1 MKQFCNL
8 IYNTNPT
15 IFHAHGI
22 PQKSPLWQRIKDLC
36 NNDVFIPHNLQIVT
50 FNNGSSHCNKDVGS
64 LENSIQNRCTVMGAD
79 IKKWN
84 NIHKISLIIDY
95 LKSNQTDYV
104 LSMDS
109 SDVVVFC
116 LGEIIEKFLLKNCDI
131 LFNAEINCWPKD
143 YSDEKKWFR
152 EPFCYLNAGAC
163 IGKKES
169 MLKFYSECLSFVKV
183 EDYSEQKIVK
193 QNFYKWYPK
202 ILIDDNCSIFQT
214 LNGTTEDILHIP

>member
-1 MKQFCNL
+1 
-8 IYNTNPT
+8 
-15 IFHAHGI
+15 
-22 PQKSPLWQRIKDLC
+22 
-36 NNDVFIPHNLQIVT
+36 
-50 FNNGSSHCNKDVGS
+50 
-64 LENSIQNRCTVMGAD
+64 
-79 IKKWN
+79 
-84 NIHKISLIIDY
+84 
-95 LKSNQTDYV
+95 
-104 LSMDS
+104 
-109 SDVVVFC
+109 